1 MTLIATTLLT
11 LLTLTTSAG
20 CHKMQNDGYE
30 LTGINLN
37 VASLDLKTG
46 ERFQLRATAVPAL
59 ANQPNYEWTST
70 DLSVA
75 TVINGLVTAVSPG
88 KTNIS
93 VTYRNIRREIAVDVS
108 PDKKDDNHVVLYEKQ
123 LTGSSFPDLV
133 LNGVGQ
139 PEATGLLIS
148 GKNDVVRLNR
158 FYALA
163 ERKVQYE
170 VVFSEDALAIFRSS
184 EGDFSAFVDVKNK
197 SISIA
202 TNPVTKKE
210 VSFLTSGRAYLIEIY
225 HIYQL
230 ARLRITDIRSG
241 AAAET

>member
-1 MTLIATTLLT
+1 
-11 LLTLTTSAG
+11 
-20 CHKMQNDGYE
+20 
-30 LTGINLN
+30 
-37 VASLDLKTG
+37 
-46 ERFQLRATAVPAL
+46 
-59 ANQPNYEWTST
+59 
-70 DLSVA
+70 
-75 TVINGLVTAVSPG
+75 GLVTAVSPG

-210 VSFLTSGRAYLIEIY
+210 VSFLTSGRAYLIESWPGFVLRISGVE
-225 HIYQL
+225 Q
-230 ARLRITDIRSG
+230 RLRP
-241 AAAET
+241 